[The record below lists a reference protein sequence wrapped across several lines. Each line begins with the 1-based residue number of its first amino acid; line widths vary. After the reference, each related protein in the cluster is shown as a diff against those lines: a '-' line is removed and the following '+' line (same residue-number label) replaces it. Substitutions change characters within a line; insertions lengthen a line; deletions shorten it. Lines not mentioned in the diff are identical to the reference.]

1 MTSAIFFNIEN
12 IAGSAYMNLMLTGIV
27 RYISGGI
34 LSALEIKCPKAG
46 RKAIHFGT
54 LVLVST
60 CLMTFVVVIATGRRK
75 REYRSKEEIYSPK
88 RVHLGP
94 PSSIVIFIH
103 DRPGKMEHRIPHS
116 LKNE

>member
-75 REYRSKEEIYSPK
+75 RTYRSKEGIYFPNKNCSFGTSLFYSYFRSWLPRK
-88 RVHLGP
+88 NGASH
-94 PSSIVIFIH
+94 PSFS
-103 DRPGKMEHRIPHS
+103 
-116 LKNE
+116 

>member
-75 REYRSKEEIYSPK
+75 RTYRYKEGIYSPNK
-88 RVHLGP
+88 NCPFGTSLFYSYFRSWTPRKNGASH
-94 PSSIVIFIH
+94 PSFS
-103 DRPGKMEHRIPHS
+103 
-116 LKNE
+116 